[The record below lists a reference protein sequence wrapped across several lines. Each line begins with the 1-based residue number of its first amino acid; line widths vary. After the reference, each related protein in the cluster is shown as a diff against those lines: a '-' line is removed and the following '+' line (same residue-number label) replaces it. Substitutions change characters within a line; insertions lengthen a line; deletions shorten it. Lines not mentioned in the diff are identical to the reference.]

1 MFKGVRSEYK
11 ILGICYSNIS
21 SEDVSNTVTSVCNAA
36 MAEGYKIML
45 FSSFVDL
52 YFDNSDTRGEAAV
65 FELVNPDM
73 LDALVI
79 LPESIKSDKLVDR
92 LIAYA
97 KSYDLPTVVIDRDF
111 KDSACIL
118 FDYTSTFEKIV
129 RHVIEDHGC
138 RKVNF
143 IAGVKDNEF
152 SENRVD
158 CYKRVLAENGIP
170 FEEERLGY
178 GNFWETPTIDVM
190 DAFMASKLPFPE
202 AIICSNDAMAIAAC
216 KYLAQRGY
224 KVPGDVIVTGFDG
237 IELERYFSPRLT
249 TGAVDFSAIGNI
261 AMQLIEKQKNHEEY
275 PHITEIPYSMRI
287 SQSCNCEKPDPENAA
302 NKIQELY
309 DRVINAE
316 RHESFMFSYLAKT
329 MECSSLK
336 EIAEI
341 MVDYGDYNE
350 WFCLN
355 TDLLSDKKEENRFN
369 NVYTQNMN
377 AFLIR
382 TGDRMFINTDGVI
395 FPAKEMLPDLESI
408 LEKEN
413 IIFFSPLHFRDE
425 VLGYA
430 AVAVGSYFFLFANR
444 RRYISNTNQILE
456 NFINRQK
463 LEKVN
468 AELADLH
475 VHDPMTGLY
484 NRRGF
489 YKYVKNI
496 SAAENSGNKV
506 WLFSIDMDYLKYIND
521 TFGHTEGDAAIKTAA
536 NALIYACCGKE
547 ICARFGGDEF
557 AVAGIGGEGYPEE
570 YMGRVKAYLDEFNIS
585 GGKPYKVG
593 ISCGWAEVTGSLA
606 NGIDEFIRTADAR
619 MYEDKRRRKS
629 VRGQKPEV

>member
-1 MFKGVRSEYK
+1 MFKGSRRDYK
-11 ILGICYSNIS
+11 ILGICYSKIS
-21 SEDVSNTVTSVCNAA
+21 NEDVSNTVTSICKAA
-36 MAEGYKIML
+36 MEQGYKIML
-45 FSSFVDL
+45 FATFIDL
-52 YFDNSDTRGEAAV
+52 FYDNGETRGEASV
-65 FELVNPDM
+65 YNLVNPNM

-79 LPESIKSDKLVDR
+79 LPEAIKSDELVSKI
-92 LIAYA
+92 IAYA
-97 KSYDLPTVVIDRDF
+97 KKYDIPTVVVDRDF

-138 RKVNF
+138 RRVNF
-143 IAGVKDNEF
+143 IAGMRNNDF

-158 CYKRVLAENGIP
+158 CYKRVLADNNIP

-178 GNFWETPTIDVM
+178 GDFWEMPTIAVM
-190 DAFMASKLPFPE
+190 DGFMESKLPFPE
-202 AIICSNDAMAIAAC
+202 AIICSNDTMAIAVC

-237 IELERYFSPRLT
+237 IELEKYFYPRLT
-249 TGAVDFSAIGNI
+249 TGVVDFSAIGKI
-261 AMQLIEKQKNHEEY
+261 AMQLIDSQKNHEDY
-275 PHITEIPYSMRI
+275 PHITYIPYSMRT
-287 SQSCNCEKPDPENAA
+287 SQSCNCEKLDSEDPS

-309 DRVINAE
+309 DRVTNAE
-316 RHESFMFSYLAKT
+316 KHESFMFSYLAKT
-329 MECSSLK
+329 LECSSLK

-355 TDLLSDKKEENRFN
+355 TDLFSDEKEEERFN

-382 TGDRMFINTDGVI
+382 QEDRKFINTDGVI
-395 FPAKEMLPDLESI
+395 FPAKELLPDLEKI
-408 LEKEN
+408 LEREN
-413 IIFFSPLHFRDE
+413 ILFFSPLHFRDE

-430 AVAVGSYFFLFANR
+430 AAAMGLYTFAFANR
-444 RRYISNTNQILE
+444 RRYISHTNQILE

-475 VHDPMTGLY
+475 VHDQLTGLY

-489 YKYVKNI
+489 YKYVREI
-496 SAAENSGNKV
+496 SAAENSGDSV
-506 WLFSIDMDYLKYIND
+506 YLFSVDMDYLKYIND
-521 TFGHTEGDAAIKTAA
+521 TFGHNEGDAAIKTAA
-536 NALIYACCGKE
+536 NALTNAAEGNE

-557 AVAGIGGEGYPEE
+557 AVAGVGGDGYAEE
-570 YMGRVKAYLDEFNIS
+570 YMGRVQAYLDEFNAS
-585 GGKPYKVG
+585 GEKPYKVG
-593 ISCGWAEVTGSLA
+593 MSCGWAKVTGSLS
-606 NGIDEFIRTADAR
+606 NGIDEFIRAADAR

-629 VRGQKPEV
+629 VRGQKPE

>member
-1 MFKGVRSEYK
+1 MFKGVRNEYK
-11 ILGICYSNIS
+11 IIGICYSNIT
-21 SEDVSNTVTSVCNAA
+21 SEDVSNIVTSVCNTAI
-36 MAEGYKIML
+36 AEGYKIML
-45 FSSFVDL
+45 ISSFTDL
-52 YFDNSDTRGEAAV
+52 YYDNSDTRGEAAV
-65 FELVNPDM
+65 FNLVNPEM

-79 LPESIKSDKLVDR
+79 LPEAIKSDKLVDR

-97 KSYDLPTVVIDRDF
+97 KSFDLPTVVIDRDF

-138 RKVNF
+138 KRVNF
-143 IAGVKDNEF
+143 IAGIKDNEF

-170 FEEERLGY
+170 FEEERMGY
-178 GNFWETPTIDVM
+178 GNFWEVPTIDVM

-202 AIICSNDAMAIAAC
+202 AIICSNDSMAIAAC
-216 KYLAQRGY
+216 KYLSQRGY
-224 KVPGDVIVTGFDG
+224 KVPDDVIVTGFDG

-261 AMQLIEKQKNHEEY
+261 AMQLIQKQKNHEEC
-275 PHITEIPYSMRI
+275 PHITQIPYSMRI
-287 SQSCNCEKPDPENAA
+287 SQSCNCEKPDPESAV

-316 RHESFMFSYLAKT
+316 SHETFMFSYLSKT
-329 MECSSLK
+329 TECSSLK
-336 EIAEI
+336 EIGDVMSA
-341 MVDYGDYNE
+341 YGDYNE

-355 TDLLSDKKEENRFN
+355 TDLLSDKKEENRFH
-369 NVYTQNMN
+369 NVFTENMN

-382 TGDRMFINTDGVI
+382 REHINYINTDGVI
-395 FPAKEMLPDLESI
+395 FPTKELLPDLESI
-408 LEKEN
+408 LEREN
-413 IIFFSPLHFRDE
+413 IILFSPLHFRDE

-430 AVAVGSYFFLFANR
+430 AAGMGMNSSTFANR
-444 RRYISNTNQILE
+444 RRYISHTNQVLE

-463 LEKVN
+463 LERVN

-496 SAAENSGNKV
+496 SAEENSGNKV
-506 WLFSIDMDYLKYIND
+506 WLFSVDMDYLKYIND
-521 TFGHTEGDAAIKTAA
+521 TFGHTEGDTAIKTMA

-557 AVAGIGGEGYPEE
+557 AVAGIGGDNYPEE
-570 YMGRVKAYLDEFNIS
+570 YMGRVRAYLDDFNAS
-585 GGKPYKVG
+585 SGKPYKVG
-593 ISCGWAEVTGSLA
+593 MSCGWAMVTGTLA

-629 VRGQKPEV
+629 VRGQKPET